1 MKNVTGKLLLC
12 LLLVLAIA
20 LSSCKCKKEQDEP
33 TPTETVN
40 SKNTK
45 GDEVKPDPEMVAVKM
60 ALPKPMF
67 VGTPQNIKVPNLEK
81 ATEHKPRPPLMA
93 PAGTVNLA
101 LGKGVTGSD
110 ESPII
115 GEMDMITD
123 GDKEAGE
130 GSYVEFGPFL
140 QHITVDLGQKSEIF
154 AVLVWHFHKQPR
166 VYKDVVVQLSNDPDF
181 ITDVVTIFNNDHDNS
196 AGLGIGSDVH
206 YIETFEGRLINA
218 KGHKAQFV
226 RLYSNG
232 NTSSDMNHYIE
243 VEVYGRPIK

>member
-1 MKNVTGKLLLC
+1 MKNVTSKLLLC
-12 LLLVLAIA
+12 LLLVSAIA
-20 LSSCKCKKEQDEP
+20 LSSCKSEKEQDEP
-33 TPTETVN
+33 AESVVP
-40 SKNTK
+40 KNTK
-45 GDEVKPDPEMVAVKM
+45 VNEIKPDPKMAAVEI

-81 ATEHKPRPPLMA
+81 ASDHKPRPPLMA

-101 LGKGVTGSD
+101 LNKGITGSD
-110 ESPII
+110 EEPII

-130 GSYVEFGPFL
+130 GSYVELGPFL
-140 QHITVDLGQKSEIF
+140 QYITVDLGQKSEIF

-181 ITDVVTIFNNDHDNS
+181 ITDVVTIFNNDLDNS
-196 AGLGIGSDVH
+196 AGLGVGSDVH